1 VALRSEDP
9 APVASGASDRARERP
24 VPRDEGAPVDDQ
36 DAAPL
41 EEQLEQLGF
50 RVSGESRRGGRMW
63 ALAYN
68 RFLRFALHDYASGG
82 DDRLLLSWSFAWGE
96 YVQERGWQLSL
107 TDASTAEL
115 YPTTDVVVPPD
126 ASAVRGEVLRVLST
140 LRLDLGA
147 PEL

>member
-1 VALRSEDP
+1 
-9 APVASGASDRARERP
+9 
-24 VPRDEGAPVDDQ
+24 VDDQ
-36 DAAPL
+36 AAAPL

-63 ALAYN
+63 GLAYN
-68 RFLRFALHDYASGG
+68 RFLRFALHDYAPSGG

-126 ASAVRGEVLRVLST
+126 GAAVRGEVLRVLST